1 MCGVSFIFGLIVL
14 ILVVDMEEIWK
25 YLSIVGNFSCQ
36 SYFPFE
42 SIISIF

>member
-1 MCGVSFIFGLIVL
+1 MCGVSFILGLIVL
-14 ILVVDMEEIWK
+14 ILVVDMEEIQK

-36 SYFPFE
+36 SYFSFE

>member
-1 MCGVSFIFGLIVL
+1 MCGVSFILGLIVL

-25 YLSIVGNFSCQ
+25 YLSIVSNFSCQ